1 MRHLIIEADGGSRGN
16 PGPAA
21 YGAVVL
27 DAATG
32 EILVELADYLGVAT
46 NNVAEYEGVI
56 AGLAAAHEIDPTAM
70 VQARLDSRLVVEQ
83 LSGGW
88 SIKNAKLRELAL
100 RAKPFAAP
108 ERVRFTWV
116 PRAQNKRAD
125 ALANESMDA
134 AASGRPGRIER
145 WHRGAGDADPYVN
158 AVEHVAGE
166 AADEARRAADP
177 AEAPGSWVDGAQAA
191 EAGAAHI
198 RATLRGEQPELDM
211 GASDV
216 GAGQAADGDG
226 GSPTAAATAGRPT
239 SGATSAGRPKP
250 DGSARAASAP
260 VGSNKIVG
268 WSRAD
273 LGAPTTLTL
282 VRHGVTQQSI
292 EHRFSGINGVDP
304 PLVGLGRLQATA
316 AAEELRRRG
325 GADVIV
331 CSPLQRTRQTAAI
344 ITEALGLGE
353 PLVVDGI
360 AEADFGQWD
369 SLTFAQVKARWPEEL
384 AAWLASTDI
393 APPGGESF
401 ADVRRRVDVAR
412 AELVAR
418 FPRQR
423 VLTVSHV
430 TPIKVM
436 VQNVLDAPASSAYR
450 FELAPCSLTTL
461 AWWADGLSTV
471 FGMGEHGHL
480 HGLLHETGA

>member
-1 MRHLIIEADGGSRGN
+1 MRHLVIEADGGSRGN

-27 DAATG
+27 DAASG
-32 EILVELADYLGVAT
+32 EVLVELADYLGVAT
-46 NNVAEYEGVI
+46 NNVAEYEGVT
-56 AGLAAAHEIDPTAM
+56 AGLKAAQEIDPTAQ
-70 VQARLDSRLVVEQ
+70 VEARLDSKLVVEQ

-100 RAKPFAAP
+100 RAKAFAPP

-134 AASGRPGRIER
+134 AAAGRPGRIER
-145 WHRGAGDADPYVN
+145 WHRGAGDADPYVD
-158 AVEHVAGE
+158 AAEHLAGD
-166 AADEARRAADP
+166 AADEARRAAGEGAD
-177 AEAPGSWVDGAQAA
+177 APGSWVSGAQAA
-191 EAGAAHI
+191 EAGAARI
-198 RATLRGEQPELDM
+198 RATLRGEQPELDL
-211 GASDV
+211 GASATDV
-216 GAGQAADGDG
+216 PAAGQA
-226 GSPTAAATAGRPT
+226 GSTP
-239 SGATSAGRPKP
+239 
-250 DGSARAASAP
+250 GSTARAATDSAATP
-260 VGSNKIVG
+260 AASNKIVG

-273 LGAPTTLTL
+273 LGTPTTLTL

-292 EHRFSGINGVDP
+292 EHRFSGINGFDP
-304 PLVGLGRLQATA
+304 PLVDLGRQQAAA
-316 AAEELRRRG
+316 AAEELLRRG

-344 ITEALGLGE
+344 LTERLGLGE

-360 AEADFGQWD
+360 AEADFGEWD
-369 SLTFAQVKARWPEEL
+369 SLNFAEVKARWPEEL
-384 AAWLASTDI
+384 AAWLASTDV

-401 ADVRRRVDVAR
+401 ADVRRRVDAAR
-412 AELVAR
+412 AELVAQ

-436 VQNVLDAPASSAYR
+436 VQTVLDAPASSAYR